1 MKAKAKQW
9 KHLVLIGILAWAL
22 VVLLLFTYFT
32 DFKTDERPAS
42 SFTNTETR
50 RLFPVQGKL
59 RAIMGAFPNPKVSAN
74 HRKNSLFFEDDED
87 SVRSLRLD
95 YFNDPSLKW
104 TQEEDSDELQD
115 GKSVKQR
122 QTSGQLQTQ
131 NRVMDKIV
139 KVITKDG
146 NAYEEVIIQDAK
158 SRLQE
163 TVIQNKERSSYP
175 LDPLLE
181 NLDSFDL
188 EDLEFSKSSSIL
200 VRLWR
205 GNISSEMLNPRLQ
218 KAMREY
224 MNENRHG
231 VHYQKKR
238 EAEKMIGEDLLCELK
253 NKVKLRTLDG
263 KEAPFSTSGWR
274 KHIPKI
280 PLSKIRINPQAFR
293 NCAVVASAG
302 AILNSS
308 LGEEIDS
315 HDAVLRFNAAPT
327 QGYEKD
333 VGSKTTI
340 RVINSQILVNP
351 EHKFNNSTLFKNVVL
366 VAWDPAPYSVN
377 LLKWYKKPDY
387 NLFTPYLRYRRKN
400 PDQPFYI
407 LHPKFVWQLW
417 DIIQENTQ
425 EKIQPNPP
433 SSGFIGIL
441 IMMSLCDNVNIYE
454 YIPSVRQTDL
464 CHYHERYYDAA
475 CTLGAYHPL
484 LYEKLLVQRM
494 NKGMEADLYTKG
506 KVILPGFSTMKCSS
520 KQ

>member
-22 VVLLLFTYFT
+22 AVLLLFTYFT

-42 SFTNTETR
+42 SFANSETR
-50 RLFPVQGKL
+50 RLYPVQGKL
-59 RAIMGAFPNPKVSAN
+59 RAIMGAFPNPKVSVS
-74 HRKNSLFFEDDED
+74 RRESSLFEDDIN
-87 SVRSLRLD
+87 SVRSLHLD
-95 YFNDPSLKW
+95 YLNDPRLEW
-104 TQEEDSDELQD
+104 TQEDSGKLQV
-115 GKSVKQR
+115 GKSVKRR
-122 QTSGQLQTQ
+122 QVNG
-131 NRVMDKIV
+131 NRAVDKMANVVM
-139 KVITKDG
+139 KDSEVF
-146 NAYEEVIIQDAK
+146 EEGIIQDAK
-158 SRLQE
+158 SRPRE
-163 TVIQNKERSSYP
+163 TAIQYKERSSYS

-181 NLDSFDL
+181 NLDSLDL
-188 EDLEFSKSSSIL
+188 EDLEFSKSSAML
-200 VRLWR
+200 VKLWR
-205 GNISSEMLNPRLQ
+205 GNISSAMLNPRLK
-218 KAMREY
+218 KAMRDY
-224 MNENRHG
+224 MNANRHG

-238 EAEKMIGEDLLCELK
+238 EAEMMIGEDLLCELK
-253 NKVKLRTLDG
+253 NKVNLRTIDG
-263 KEAPFSTSGWR
+263 QEAPFSTSGWK

-280 PLSKIRINPQAFR
+280 PLSKIRSNPQAFR

-327 QGYEKD
+327 HGYEND

-340 RVINSQILVNP
+340 RVINSQ
-351 EHKFNNSTLFKNVVL
+351 
-366 VAWDPAPYSVN
+366 
-377 LLKWYKKPDY
+377 WYKKPDY
-387 NLFTPYLRYRRKN
+387 NLFMPYLRYRRKN
-400 PDQPFYI
+400 PEQPFYI

-454 YIPSVRQTDL
+454 YIPSIRQTDL

-484 LYEKLLVQRM
+484 LFEKLLVQRM

-520 KQ
+520 EQ

>member
-1 MKAKAKQW
+1 MKAKARQW
-9 KHLVLIGILAWAL
+9 KHLVLIGILTWAL
-22 VVLLLFTYFT
+22 VVLLLFSYFT
-32 DFKTDERPAS
+32 DFKADEPPAS

-50 RLFPVQGKL
+50 RLFPIQGKL
-59 RAIMGAFPNPKVSAN
+59 RAIMGAFPDPKASES
-74 HRKNSLFFEDDED
+74 HRENSLLLKDDED
-87 SVRSLRLD
+87 SVRSLHID
-95 YFNDPSLKW
+95 YLNDPNLKW
-104 TQEEDSDELQD
+104 TQDDSVEQFM
-115 GKSVKQR
+115 KSLKKKI
-122 QTSGQLQTQ
+122 SGQLQTQ
-131 NRVMDKIV
+131 NSMVDMRV
-139 KVITKDG
+139 KVLSQGG
-146 NAYEEVIIQDAK
+146 NGFEESIIQDAK
-158 SRLQE
+158 SLPHE
-163 TVIQNKERSSYP
+163 TVIHNKERSIYP

-181 NLDSFDL
+181 NLDSFDP
-188 EDLEFSKSSSIL
+188 EGLEFSRSSSML
-200 VRLWR
+200 FKLWR
-205 GNISSEMLNPRLQ
+205 GNISSAMLNSRLQ
-218 KAMREY
+218 KAMRDY
-224 MNENRHG
+224 VNENRHG
-231 VHYQKKR
+231 VHYQRKS

-253 NKVKLRTLDG
+253 NKVKLRTIDG
-263 KEAPFSTSGWR
+263 KEAPFSTSGWK

-280 PLSKIRINPQAFR
+280 PLAKIRINPRGFR

-366 VAWDPAPYSVN
+366 VAWDPAPYSIN

-407 LHPKFVWQLW
+407 LHPNFVWQIW

-441 IMMSLCDNVNIYE
+441 IMMTLCDNVNIYE
-454 YIPSVRQTDL
+454 YIPSIRQTDL

-475 CTLGAYHPL
+475 CTFGAYHPL

-520 KQ
+520 EY